1 MVKSMAVSRSLSHPQ
16 VPFAAEVS
24 TTADG
29 RHLTLDLT
37 GELDLACIDL
47 LDRDGH
53 EEDLTVHDVRVDMS
67 HLDFID
73 TAGVRALVEVKD
85 RHLDR
90 GRTVEMVNPVA
101 LVRKVV
107 GLYGRADLLA
117 V

>member
-1 MVKSMAVSRSLSHPQ
+1 MALSRSLSHPQ
-16 VPFAAEVS
+16 VPFAAQVS
-24 TTADG
+24 MTEDG
-29 RHLTLDLT
+29 HRLTLDLN
-37 GELDLACIDL
+37 GELDLACTDL
-47 LDRDGH
+47 LERDGH
-53 EEDLTVHDVRVDMS
+53 EDDAAVHDVRVDMS

>member
-1 MVKSMAVSRSLSHPQ
+1 MATSRSLSHPE
-16 VPFAAEVS
+16 VPFVAQVS
-24 TTADG
+24 TTDDG
-29 RHLTLDLT
+29 HHLTLDLT
-37 GELDLACIDL
+37 GELDLACTDL
-47 LDRDGH
+47 LERDGH
-53 EEDLTVHDVRVDMS
+53 EDDTAVHDVRVDMS

-73 TAGVRALVEVKD
+73 TAGVRALVEVKA

-117 V
+117 G